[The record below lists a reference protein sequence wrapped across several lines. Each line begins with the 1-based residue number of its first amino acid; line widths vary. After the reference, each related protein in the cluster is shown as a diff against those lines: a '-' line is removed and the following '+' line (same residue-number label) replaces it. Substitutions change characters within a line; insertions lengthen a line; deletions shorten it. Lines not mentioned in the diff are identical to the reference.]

1 VAVNARRTRAAGLVA
16 LALLATATPVQG
28 DDLPCPDAAWLGQRV
43 VPHDVVEGYLAA
55 LEDDVV
61 GRVAEGRVPAANLPA
76 FRARARAALKPLLDE
91 AFPPELLSGVAAQF
105 LDRHYEADELRVLRT
120 REESPLGR
128 KLRAF
133 EQQAT
138 EIRGQTPGA
147 RDETRD
153 ALARRTFTSA
163 ERRELEAF
171 GASPL
176 GRKWM
181 GLAPALVGH
190 FLDQLER
197 HLTAIRHD
205 LEPRMRGAVGRLLEP
220 PAQP

>member
-1 VAVNARRTRAAGLVA
+1 VNTRRAPAAGLVV
-16 LALLATATPVQG
+16 LALLGAASPAHG

-55 LEDDVV
+55 LVDEVIL
-61 GRVAEGRVPAANLPA
+61 RVAEGQVQAADLPA
-76 FRARARAALKPLLDE
+76 FRARALAALEPLLDE
-91 AFPPELLSGVAAQF
+91 AFPPEMLSGVAAQF
-105 LDRHYEADELRVLRT
+105 LDRHYGVDELQALRA

-133 EQQAT
+133 EEQAAG
-138 EIRGQTPGA
+138 IRGQTPAA
-147 RDETRD
+147 RDESRD
-153 ALARRTFTSA
+153 ALARRTFTGA

-171 GASPL
+171 GSSPL

-181 GLAPALVGH
+181 GLAPELVGY

-197 HLTAIRHD
+197 HLAAIRRD
-205 LEPRMRGAVGRLLEP
+205 LEPRMRGAVRRLLEP